1 MTQVNNLCNVVQG
14 ARDNIAQEEILF
26 NVVKTLSNVVLEAS
40 DNIAQKKNLFNVVLI
55 LLEQHCTSKYP
66 MQCGQI

>member
-14 ARDNIAQEEILF
+14 ARGNIAQEEILF

-40 DNIAQKKNLFNVVLI
+40 DNIAQKKKFV
-55 LLEQHCTSKYP
+55 
-66 MQCGQI
+66 